1 MDYRKLLIAAGL
13 AAAASVPTAAAAAP
27 VPANSTGK
35 ALILIPLTITK
46 IDDLD
51 FGSIIAPP
59 AAGSVTL
66 DATTSNRTFTG
77 GAVGVSSA
85 AGHRALFGGAGTPN
99 QQVFVSVFPPS
110 QLTDS
115 NGDTI
120 PVTALTLDNGGNPV
134 RTVDATTH
142 TFYVGVGGVLSLAAN
157 QPDGDYSAT
166 FQLFAN
172 YQ

>member
-1 MDYRKLLIAAGL
+1 MDYRRFLSAAGFIAAAIS
-13 AAAASVPTAAAAAP
+13 AAPTAAAP
-27 VPANSTGK
+27 VPASSTGK
-35 ALILIPLTITK
+35 ALILIPLKITK

-51 FGSIIAPP
+51 FGTIIAPP
-59 AAGSVTL
+59 SAGTVTL
-66 DATTSNRTFTG
+66 DATTSARTYTG
-77 GAVGVSSA
+77 GAVGVASTP
-85 AGHRALFGGAGTPN
+85 GHRGLFGGAGTPSE
-99 QQVFVSVFPPS
+99 QVFVSIFPPT

-120 PVTALTLDNGGNPV
+120 GVGALTLDDSGNPL
-134 RTVDATTH
+134 RTIDPTTH
-142 TFYVGVGGVLSLAAN
+142 AFYVGVGGILNLAAN